1 MTWTAFTRTLL
12 AGTRCRARR
21 ALAPLACVVALTAC
35 PGRDPGRVAD
45 SSSNGDRGA
54 SLESTPMGSPG
65 VIIAAG
71 DIADCTSHG
80 DEATAEL
87 LDSIRGTVVVL
98 GDNAYPSGTDA
109 NFAQCY
115 DPTWGRHKARTRPT
129 PGNHEYRTAGAG
141 GYFRYYGAAA
151 GDPEKGYY
159 SYDLGDW
166 HIIVLNTNSNCA
178 DIRCGTGSAQLR
190 WLREDLAAH
199 PAQCTLAYWHHPR
212 WNSGSHHG
220 NNDRVGPFWDA
231 LYERGADVVLNGHE
245 HLYERFAP
253 QTPNAQPDPARGIR
267 QFTVGTGGRRE
278 YSFGDVQP
286 NSEVR
291 QTGTDGV
298 LKLELDDDG
307 YRWEFIPVR
316 GGTFRDSGS
325 GKCH

>member
-1 MTWTAFTRTLL
+1 MSWRASAEAAIRWTRSAI
-12 AGTRCRARR
+12 
-21 ALAPLACVVALTAC
+21 APLVCVVSLAAC
-35 PGRDPGRVAD
+35 PGRDPGRAID
-45 SSSNGDRGA
+45 NGNSDRGA
-54 SLESTPMGSPG
+54 SLEATPLGSPR

-71 DIADCTSHG
+71 DIADCNSQG

-87 LDSIRGTVVVL
+87 LDSIRGTVVAL
-98 GDNAYPSGTDA
+98 GDNAYPSGTDK

-115 DPTWGRHKARTRPT
+115 DPSWGRHKARTRPT

-141 GYFRYYGAAA
+141 GYFRYYGEAA

-166 HIIVLNTNSNCA
+166 HIIVLNSNSNCA

-199 PAQCTLAYWHHPR
+199 PAKCTLAYWHHPR

-220 NNDRVGPFWDA
+220 NNSNVGPFWRA
-231 LYERGADVVLNGHE
+231 LYEAGADVVLNGHE

-253 QTPNAQPDPARGIR
+253 QTPEGNADPARGIR
-267 QFTVGTGGRRE
+267 QFTIGTGGRRE
-278 YSFGDVQP
+278 YGFGETQA
-286 NSEVR
+286 NSEIR

-298 LKLELDDDG
+298 LKLELHDEG

-316 GGTFRDSGS
+316 GGTFRDSGA
-325 GKCH
+325 GTCH